1 MRFEYKKKLIEKG
14 EIHISELIKTLGNK
28 VYLIMF
34 ITMIFAFISI
44 FYALSLPNIYK
55 SEVLVKP
62 NSSKQLSGSSLGSL
76 SSIANIAGINIGG
89 SSSDITDEAISTIKS
104 QEFLSKLIK
113 KHSLVVPIMASKK
126 WNANTDELEINNRIY
141 DEIEGKWLVEFPTN
155 KSPSN
160 KEPSPQLVVKEF
172 RKNLEI
178 TQDRNNGFLTISYK
192 SHSPYFSKEVLNYLL
207 EAINN
212 FMREKEVERATKSL
226 IFLDQQIKNTN
237 VQEVKKALSDLVKQE
252 TQKIVLSEASDEY
265 VFMVID
271 NAVAPDFKDSPSRAV
286 ICMLITF
293 FGFVFANAFVII
305 SRIRA
310 EK

>member
-1 MRFEYKKKLIEKG
+1 
-14 EIHISELIKTLGNK
+14 
-28 VYLIMF
+28 
-34 ITMIFAFISI
+34 
-44 FYALSLPNIYK
+44 
-55 SEVLVKP
+55 
-62 NSSKQLSGSSLGSL
+62 
-76 SSIANIAGINIGG
+76 
-89 SSSDITDEAISTIKS
+89 
-104 QEFLSKLIK
+104 
-113 KHSLVVPIMASKK
+113 
-126 WNANTDELEINNRIY
+126 
-141 DEIEGKWLVEFPTN
+141 
-155 KSPSN
+155 
-160 KEPSPQLVVKEF
+160 
-172 RKNLEI
+172 
-178 TQDRNNGFLTISYK
+178 
-192 SHSPYFSKEVLNYLL
+192 
-207 EAINN
+207 
-212 FMREKEVERATKSL
+212 MREKEVERATKSL